1 MIVRYKRA
9 FLSMNLL
16 YNHIRKSS
24 LSTNDTKTVS
34 VKIPRS
40 KYECK
45 GVCVHKEKKK
55 KKVRG
60 AECKVKPGF
69 LLSRGGSV

>member
-1 MIVRYKRA
+1 MNVKVRVY
-9 FLSMNLL
+9 
-16 YNHIRKSS
+16 I
-24 LSTNDTKTVS
+24 
-34 VKIPRS
+34 
-40 KYECK
+40 
-45 GVCVHKEKKK
+45 KEKKK

>member
-1 MIVRYKRA
+1 
-9 FLSMNLL
+9 MN
-16 YNHIRKSS
+16 
-24 LSTNDTKTVS
+24 
-34 VKIPRS
+34 VK
-40 KYECK
+40 
-45 GVCVHKEKKK
+45 VCVYIKEKKKK